1 MNLNNPVFNKIL
13 KIKEHLVLGAGAKKK
28 LFEKLKRQIL
38 KGSRKDIR
46 LSQLEF
52 ELLVEALNRAEE
64 YEHTLNKIEDTLD
77 DVSRHEEIEQKIRL
91 EFARNGRT
99 EQTARKVA
107 NIVKAPRKGRPWEFI
122 IKDLNMLR
130 DFSKTKQT
138 FTYGGERDKS
148 GKKYKRYK
156 RGEKYIR
163 GKRFK
168 GLPRSQKEIVEILYE
183 HYEKDMSSKSGM
195 IMGLRNRGI
204 KNLPSHSPTPIKP

>member
-28 LFEKLKRQIL
+28 LFEKLKRKFI
-38 KGSRKDIR
+38 KGRGNR

-52 ELLVEALNRAEE
+52 ELLIDALNRAED
-64 YEHTLNKIEDTLD
+64 YERALDKIEDTLD
-77 DVSRHEEIEQKIRL
+77 KVSHYEAITQKIRL

-99 EQTARKVA
+99 VQTAREVA
-107 NIVKAPRKGRPWEFI
+107 NIVKAPKKGRPWEFI
-122 IKDLNMLR
+122 TKDLNMLR
-130 DFSKTKQT
+130 YFSKTKQP

-183 HYEKDMSSKSGM
+183 HYKQDMSSENAM
-195 IMGLRNRGI
+195 IKGLRRKGI
-204 KNLPSHSPTPIKP
+204 KDLPTHYRN

>member
-1 MNLNNPVFNKIL
+1 MMNLNNPVFNKIL

-28 LFEKLKRQIL
+28 LFEKLKRKII
-38 KGSRKDIR
+38 KGRGNR

-52 ELLVEALNRAEE
+52 ELLIDALNRAED
-64 YEHTLNKIEDTLD
+64 YERALDKIEDTLD
-77 DVSRHEEIEQKIRL
+77 KVSHYEAITQKIRL

-99 EQTARKVA
+99 VQTAREVA
-107 NIVKAPRKGRPWEFI
+107 NIVKAPKKGRPWEFI

-130 DFSKTKQT
+130 YFSKTKQP
-138 FTYGGERDKS
+138 FTYGGERDKI

-183 HYEKDMSSKSGM
+183 HYKQDMSSENAM
-195 IMGLRNRGI
+195 IKGLRRKGI
-204 KNLPSHSPTPIKP
+204 KDLPTHYRN

>member
-1 MNLNNPVFNKIL
+1 MMNLNNPVFNKIL

-28 LFEKLKRQIL
+28 LFEKLKGKLL
-38 KGSRKDIR
+38 KEGRKRIR

-52 ELLVEALNRAEE
+52 DLLIESLNRAEE

-183 HYEKDMSSKSGM
+183 HYKQDMSSENAM
-195 IMGLRNRGI
+195 IKGLRRKGI
-204 KNLPSHSPTPIKP
+204 KDLPTHYSN

>member
-1 MNLNNPVFNKIL
+1 MNLSNPVFNKIL

-28 LFEKLKRQIL
+28 LFEKLKGKLL
-38 KGSRKDIR
+38 KEGRKGIR

-52 ELLVEALNRAEE
+52 DLLIESLNRAEE
-64 YEHTLNKIEDTLD
+64 YEHVLNKIEETLD

-107 NIVKAPRKGRPWEFI
+107 KIVKAPRKGPPWEFI

-130 DFSKTKQT
+130 YFSKTKQP
-138 FTYGGERDKS
+138 FTYGGERDES
-148 GKKYKRYK
+148 GKMYKRDK
-156 RGEKYIR
+156 KGKR

-168 GLPRSQKEIVEILYE
+168 GLSRSQKEMVEILYE
-183 HYEKDMSSKSGM
+183 HYKKDMSSKNAM
-195 IMGLRNRGI
+195 IKGLRRKGI
-204 KNLPSHSPTPIKP
+204 KNLPTHYLN

>member
-28 LFEKLKRQIL
+28 LFEKLKRKII
-38 KGSRKDIR
+38 KGRGNR

-52 ELLVEALNRAEE
+52 ELLIDALNRAED
-64 YEHTLNKIEDTLD
+64 YERALDKIEDTLD
-77 DVSRHEEIEQKIRL
+77 KVSHYEAITQKIRL

-99 EQTARKVA
+99 VQTAREVA
-107 NIVKAPRKGRPWEFI
+107 NIVKAPKKGRPWEFI
-122 IKDLNMLR
+122 TKDLNMLR
-130 DFSKTKQT
+130 YFSKTKQP

-183 HYEKDMSSKSGM
+183 HYKQDMSSENAM
-195 IMGLRNRGI
+195 IKGLRRKGI
-204 KNLPSHSPTPIKP
+204 KDLPTHYRN

>member
-28 LFEKLKRQIL
+28 LFEKLKRKII
-38 KGSRKDIR
+38 KGRGNR

-52 ELLVEALNRAEE
+52 ELLIDALNRAED
-64 YEHTLNKIEDTLD
+64 YERALDKIEDTLD
-77 DVSRHEEIEQKIRL
+77 KVSHYEAITQKIRL

-99 EQTARKVA
+99 VQTAREVA
-107 NIVKAPRKGRPWEFI
+107 NIVKAPKKGRPWEFI

-130 DFSKTKQT
+130 YFSKTKQP

-168 GLPRSQKEIVEILYE
+168 GRPRSQKEIVEILYE

>member
-28 LFEKLKRQIL
+28 LFEKLKRKII
-38 KGSRKDIR
+38 KGRGNR

-52 ELLVEALNRAEE
+52 ELLIDALNRAED
-64 YEHTLNKIEDTLD
+64 YERALDKIEDTLD
-77 DVSRHEEIEQKIRL
+77 KVSHYEAITQRIRL

-107 NIVKAPRKGRPWEFI
+107 NIVKAPRKGPPWEFI

-130 DFSKTKQT
+130 YFSKTKQP

-183 HYEKDMSSKSGM
+183 HYKQDMSSENAM
-195 IMGLRNRGI
+195 IKGLRRKGI
-204 KNLPSHSPTPIKP
+204 KDLPTHYPN

>member
-28 LFEKLKRQIL
+28 LFEKLKRKII
-38 KGSRKDIR
+38 KGRGNR

-52 ELLVEALNRAEE
+52 ELLIDALNRAED
-64 YEHTLNKIEDTLD
+64 YERALDKIEDTLD
-77 DVSRHEEIEQKIRL
+77 KVSHYEAITQRIRL

-99 EQTARKVA
+99 VQTAREVA
-107 NIVKAPRKGRPWEFI
+107 NIVKAPKKGRPWEFI

-130 DFSKTKQT
+130 YFSKTKQP

>member
-1 MNLNNPVFNKIL
+1 MMNLNNPVFNKIL

-28 LFEKLKRQIL
+28 LFEKLKGKLL
-38 KGSRKDIR
+38 KEGRKRIR

-52 ELLVEALNRAEE
+52 DLLIESLNRPEE

-122 IKDLNMLR
+122 IKDINMLR

-183 HYEKDMSSKSGM
+183 HYKQDMSSENAM
-195 IMGLRNRGI
+195 IKGLRRKGI
-204 KNLPSHSPTPIKP
+204 KDLPTHYPN

>member
-28 LFEKLKRQIL
+28 LFEKLKRKII
-38 KGSRKDIR
+38 KGRGNR

-52 ELLVEALNRAEE
+52 ELLIDALNRAED
-64 YEHTLNKIEDTLD
+64 YERALDKIEDTLD
-77 DVSRHEEIEQKIRL
+77 KVSHYEAITQKIRL

-99 EQTARKVA
+99 VQTAREVA
-107 NIVKAPRKGRPWEFI
+107 NIVKAPKKGRPWEFI

-130 DFSKTKQT
+130 YFSKTKQP

-168 GLPRSQKEIVEILYE
+168 GRPRSQKEIVEILYE
-183 HYEKDMSSKSGM
+183 HYKQDMSSENAM
-195 IMGLRNRGI
+195 IKGLRRKGI
-204 KNLPSHSPTPIKP
+204 KDLPTHYRN

>member
-28 LFEKLKRQIL
+28 LFEKLKRKII
-38 KGSRKDIR
+38 KGRGNR

-52 ELLVEALNRAEE
+52 ELLIDALNRAED
-64 YEHTLNKIEDTLD
+64 YERALDKIEDTLD
-77 DVSRHEEIEQKIRL
+77 KVSHYEAITQKIRL

-99 EQTARKVA
+99 VQTAREVA
-107 NIVKAPRKGRPWEFI
+107 NIVKAPKKGRPWEFI
-122 IKDLNMLR
+122 TKDLNMLR
-130 DFSKTKQT
+130 YFSKTKQP

-183 HYEKDMSSKSGM
+183 HYKQDMSSENAM
-195 IMGLRNRGI
+195 IKGLRRKRI
-204 KNLPSHSPTPIKP
+204 KNLPTHYRN

>member
-1 MNLNNPVFNKIL
+1 MMNLNNPVFNKIL

-28 LFEKLKRQIL
+28 LFEKLKRKII
-38 KGSRKDIR
+38 KGRGNR

-52 ELLVEALNRAEE
+52 ELLIDALNRAED
-64 YEHTLNKIEDTLD
+64 YERALDKIEDTLD
-77 DVSRHEEIEQKIRL
+77 KVSHYEAITQKIRL

-99 EQTARKVA
+99 VQTAREVA
-107 NIVKAPRKGRPWEFI
+107 NIVKAPKKGRPWEFI

-168 GLPRSQKEIVEILYE
+168 GRPRSQKEIVEILYE
-183 HYEKDMSSKSGM
+183 HYKQDMSSENAM
-195 IMGLRNRGI
+195 IKGLRRKGI
-204 KNLPSHSPTPIKP
+204 KDLPTHYRN

>member
-1 MNLNNPVFNKIL
+1 MMNLNNPVFNKIL

-28 LFEKLKRQIL
+28 LFEKLKRKII
-38 KGSRKDIR
+38 KGRGNR

-52 ELLVEALNRAEE
+52 ELLIDALNRAED
-64 YEHTLNKIEDTLD
+64 YERALDKIEDTLD
-77 DVSRHEEIEQKIRL
+77 KVSHYEAITQKIRL

-99 EQTARKVA
+99 VQTAREVA

-183 HYEKDMSSKSGM
+183 HYKQDMSSENAM
-195 IMGLRNRGI
+195 IKGLRRKGI
-204 KNLPSHSPTPIKP
+204 KVLPTHYRN

>member
-28 LFEKLKRQIL
+28 LFEKLKRKII
-38 KGSRKDIR
+38 KGRGNR

-52 ELLVEALNRAEE
+52 ELLIDALNRAED
-64 YEHTLNKIEDTLD
+64 YERALDKIEDTLD
-77 DVSRHEEIEQKIRL
+77 KVSHYEAITQKIRL

-99 EQTARKVA
+99 VQTAREVA
-107 NIVKAPRKGRPWEFI
+107 NIVKAPKKGRPWEFI

-130 DFSKTKQT
+130 YFSKTKQP

-156 RGEKYIR
+156 IGEKYIR

-183 HYEKDMSSKSGM
+183 HYKQDMSSENAM
-195 IMGLRNRGI
+195 IKGLRRKGI
-204 KNLPSHSPTPIKP
+204 KDLPTHYRN

>member
-28 LFEKLKRQIL
+28 LFEKLKGKLL
-38 KGSRKDIR
+38 KEGRKRIR

-52 ELLVEALNRAEE
+52 DLLIESLNRAEE
-64 YEHTLNKIEDTLD
+64 YEHALNKIEDTLD
-77 DVSRHEEIEQKIRL
+77 DVSYHEGIEQKIRL

-107 NIVKAPRKGRPWEFI
+107 KIVKAPRKGPPWEFI

-130 DFSKTKQT
+130 YFSKTKQP
-138 FTYGGERDKS
+138 FTYGGERDESDKM
-148 GKKYKRYK
+148 YKRDK
-156 RGEKYIR
+156 KGKR

-168 GLPRSQKEIVEILYE
+168 GLSRSQKEMVEILYE
-183 HYEKDMSSKSGM
+183 HYKKDMSSKNAM
-195 IMGLRNRGI
+195 IKGLRRRGI
-204 KNLPSHSPTPIKP
+204 KNLPTHYLN

>member
-1 MNLNNPVFNKIL
+1 MMNLNNPVFNKIL

-28 LFEKLKRQIL
+28 LFEKLKRKII
-38 KGSRKDIR
+38 KGRGNR

-52 ELLVEALNRAEE
+52 ELLIDALNRAED
-64 YEHTLNKIEDTLD
+64 YERALDKIEDTLD
-77 DVSRHEEIEQKIRL
+77 KVSHYEAITQKIRL

-99 EQTARKVA
+99 VQTAREVA
-107 NIVKAPRKGRPWEFI
+107 NIVKAPKKGRPWEFI

-130 DFSKTKQT
+130 YFSKTKQP

-163 GKRFK
+163 GTRFN

-183 HYEKDMSSKSGM
+183 HYKQDMSSENAM
-195 IMGLRNRGI
+195 IKGLRRKGI
-204 KNLPSHSPTPIKP
+204 KDLPTHYRN

>member
-28 LFEKLKRQIL
+28 LFEKLKRKII
-38 KGSRKDIR
+38 KGRGNR

-52 ELLVEALNRAEE
+52 ELLIDALNRAED
-64 YEHTLNKIEDTLD
+64 YERALDKIEDTLD
-77 DVSRHEEIEQKIRL
+77 KVSHYEAITQKIRL

-99 EQTARKVA
+99 VQTAREVA
-107 NIVKAPRKGRPWEFI
+107 NIVKAPKKGRPWEFI

-130 DFSKTKQT
+130 YFSKTKQP

-183 HYEKDMSSKSGM
+183 HYKQDMSSENAM
-195 IMGLRNRGI
+195 IKGLRRKGI
-204 KNLPSHSPTPIKP
+204 KDLPTHYRN

>member
-1 MNLNNPVFNKIL
+1 MMNLNNPVFNKIL

-28 LFEKLKRQIL
+28 LFEKLKRKII
-38 KGSRKDIR
+38 KGRGNR

-52 ELLVEALNRAEE
+52 ELLIDALNRAED
-64 YEHTLNKIEDTLD
+64 YERALDKIEDTLD
-77 DVSRHEEIEQKIRL
+77 KVSHYEAITQKIRL

-99 EQTARKVA
+99 VQTAREVA
-107 NIVKAPRKGRPWEFI
+107 NIVKAPKKGRPWEFI

-183 HYEKDMSSKSGM
+183 HYKQDMSSENAM
-195 IMGLRNRGI
+195 IKGLRRKGI
-204 KNLPSHSPTPIKP
+204 KDLPTHYRN

>member
-1 MNLNNPVFNKIL
+1 MMNLNNPVFNKIL

-28 LFEKLKRQIL
+28 LFEKLKRKII
-38 KGSRKDIR
+38 KGRGNR

-52 ELLVEALNRAEE
+52 ELLIDALNRAED
-64 YEHTLNKIEDTLD
+64 YERALDKIEDTLD
-77 DVSRHEEIEQKIRL
+77 KVSHYEAITQKIRL

-99 EQTARKVA
+99 VQTAREVA
-107 NIVKAPRKGRPWEFI
+107 NIVKAPKKGRPWEFI

-130 DFSKTKQT
+130 YFSKTKQP

-183 HYEKDMSSKSGM
+183 HYKQDMSSENAM
-195 IMGLRNRGI
+195 IKGLRRKGI
-204 KNLPSHSPTPIKP
+204 KDLPTHYRN

>member
-1 MNLNNPVFNKIL
+1 MMNLNNPVFNKIL

-28 LFEKLKRQIL
+28 LFEKLKRKII
-38 KGSRKDIR
+38 KGRGNR

-52 ELLVEALNRAEE
+52 ELLIDALNRAED
-64 YEHTLNKIEDTLD
+64 YERALDKIEDTLD
-77 DVSRHEEIEQKIRL
+77 KVSHYEAITQKIRL

-99 EQTARKVA
+99 VQTAREVA

-183 HYEKDMSSKSGM
+183 HYKQDMSSENAM
-195 IMGLRNRGI
+195 IKGLRRKGI
-204 KNLPSHSPTPIKP
+204 KDLPTHYRN

>member
-28 LFEKLKRQIL
+28 LFEKLKRKII
-38 KGSRKDIR
+38 KGRGNR

-52 ELLVEALNRAEE
+52 ELLIDALNRAED
-64 YEHTLNKIEDTLD
+64 YERALDKIEDTLD
-77 DVSRHEEIEQKIRL
+77 KVSHYEAITQRIRL

-99 EQTARKVA
+99 VQTAREVA
-107 NIVKAPRKGRPWEFI
+107 NIVKAPKKGRPWEFI

-130 DFSKTKQT
+130 YFSKTKQP

-183 HYEKDMSSKSGM
+183 HYKQDMSSENAM
-195 IMGLRNRGI
+195 IKGLRRKGI
-204 KNLPSHSPTPIKP
+204 KDLPTHYRN